1 MRFLI
6 LADVNLYNFKLDNGF
21 SIELEKDD
29 KVFTPTGTSK
39 VLVEAIVENVKNKKK
54 ILDLGCGCGAI
65 GLSLFKNNLVEEP
78 LYASDIS
85 EKAINNFRTNSE
97 KYKCKSIVKQSSLLE
112 EWKEHKFELIVCDVS
127 AISEEVAKFSNWFDA
142 TSCKTGIDGA
152 KLMKEIFEN
161 VEKYIKKPGRFYF
174 PIISLSNVDYIKE
187 YSFSKFNKIKKI
199 KRFNWPL
206 PEEMMINFETLKS
219 LKEKKCVDYKEVFG
233 MIICYTDV
241 YEVSFE

>member
-1 MRFLI
+1 M
-6 LADVNLYNFKLDNGF
+6 YTFKLDDGF
-21 SIELEKDD
+21 SIELEKND

-65 GLSLFKNNLVEEP
+65 GLSLFKHNLVGEP

-85 EKAINNFRTNSE
+85 EEAVNNFRTNSE
-97 KYKCKSIVKQSSLLE
+97 KYKCKSIVKQSNLLD
-112 EWKEHKFELIVCDVS
+112 EWKEDKFELIVCDVS
-127 AISEEVAKFSNWFDA
+127 AISEEVAKFSGWFDV
-142 TSCKTGIDGA
+142 TSCKTGIDGTD
-152 KLMKEIFEN
+152 LMKEIFEN
-161 VEKYIKKPGRFYF
+161 VEKYIKKPGHFYF
-174 PIISLSNVDYIKE
+174 PIISLSNVEYIKE

-206 PEEMMINFETLKS
+206 PEEMMKNFETLKS
-219 LKEKKCVDYKEVFG
+219 LKEKKCVDFKEVFG